1 MEVLNPME
9 VLNEP
14 RLRTREKELQKQ
26 MTVALPDQ
34 GSLEREVK
42 LKADPDFVIPSLA
55 KGVGAFEWR
64 CEQHL
69 RTAYFD
75 TAEFR
80 LWRRSITLR
89 HRMGE
94 EWGAGI
100 WTLKLPAP
108 SEGPLLNRTE
118 LTWSGSR
125 VSVPDEAARL
135 LLGITRR
142 APLRQVVELVTTRRR
157 LMLHDS
163 SGMLRGEL
171 DDDTVT
177 VVGGDRNGV
186 RFRQIELEIGEG
198 GEALVDPVV
207 KTLIGAGARQDG
219 EQKLAKAVDL
229 PDRSKGDPGVLID
242 RDSSVGDVVKLGI
255 ATALDRLLDNDY
267 LLRIEPANP
276 SIEGVHQARVATR
289 RLRSEL
295 KMLGSA
301 LDSEWVHHIRRE
313 LQWLGAALGRVR
325 DADVLAP
332 LLEGD
337 GDGSA
342 FDSDGRKELR
352 SKLDGQRRT
361 HCAELALV
369 LMDSRYLTLLDQL
382 DEATHR
388 LPFDEHRSGKS
399 NWSSLSDRPARAIL
413 PNLVGH
419 RWKAL
424 RKMVRRAG
432 RHPSDRD
439 LHGMRIRSKELR
451 YAAETAAPVI
461 GKAARRTATAAEAAQ
476 NVLGEHHD
484 AVGAEFWLR
493 SQATEGP
500 LAASYS
506 AGRAAAQQAQSQRTL
521 RHRWR
526 SIWRELDRKKLRL
539 WLKKE

>member
-1 MEVLNPME
+1 ME
-9 VLNEP
+9 VLNER
-14 RLRTREKELQKQ
+14 RLRTPEKGLQKQ
-26 MTVALPDQ
+26 MTVASPDQ

-89 HRMGE
+89 HRLGE
-94 EWGAGI
+94 ESGAGT

-108 SEGPLLNRTE
+108 SEGPLLTRSE
-118 LTWSGSR
+118 LTWTGSR
-125 VSVPDEAARL
+125 VSVPDDAARL

-142 APLRQVVELVTTRRR
+142 SPLRQVVELVTTRRR
-157 LMLHDS
+157 LMLLDS

-186 RFRQIELEIGEG
+186 CFRQIELEIGQG

-207 KTLIGAGARQDG
+207 KTLMGAGARQDG
-219 EQKLAKAVDL
+219 EQKLAKGVDL
-229 PDRSKGDPGVLID
+229 PDRSAGDSGVLVD
-242 RDSSVGDVVKLGI
+242 RDSTVGDVVKVSI
-255 ATALDRLLDNDY
+255 ATALNRLLDNDY

-276 SIEGVHQARVATR
+276 SVEGVHQARVATR

-301 LDSEWVHHIRRE
+301 LDGEWVHHIRRE
-313 LQWLGAALGRVR
+313 LQWLGAVLGQVR

-342 FDSDGRKELR
+342 FDRDGRKELR
-352 SKLDGQRRT
+352 ARLDGQRRT
-361 HCAELALV
+361 HCGELALV
-369 LMDSRYLTLLDQL
+369 LIDSRYLTLLDRL
-382 DEATHR
+382 DEATR
-388 LPFDEHRSGKS
+388 RPPFDDHRSGKS
-399 NWSSLSDRPARAIL
+399 NWSSLSERPARAIL
-413 PNLVGH
+413 PELVGL

-424 RKMVRRAG
+424 RKMVREAG

-476 NVLGEHHD
+476 SVLGEHHD

-493 SQATEGP
+493 SQAMEGP
-500 LAASYS
+500 LGASYS
-506 AGRAAAQQAQSQRTL
+506 AGRAAAERVRLQRKL

-526 SIWRELDRKKLRL
+526 SVWRELDRKKLRR
-539 WLKKE
+539 WFQVE